1 MYNEIKDERRAMMSE
16 LNVNVF
22 AFADEADSMIDGQ
35 IEALK
40 RNNLKGIEIRNVD
53 GVNISD
59 ITLEKAGE
67 VKKKLEDNG
76 FYVWS
81 LGSPLGKINIKDEFE
96 PHLEK
101 FKQSLKIAKEL
112 GCENIRMFSFY
123 MPEGEDP
130 TIYKE
135 EVFERLAR
143 FIEAAEGSGINLCHE
158 NEKGIYGDIPERCL
172 EIHKAFPQIKGIFDP
187 ANYVQCGADTLEGWD
202 MLKDYIYYLHIKDSM
217 KNGFVVPAGE
227 GDGNVEFIIKDYVKS
242 GGKSITIEPHLTVFE
257 GLKELEREGE
267 ESAVADF
274 KYPDAAT
281 AFDAACN
288 AVNKIFG
295 R

>member
-1 MYNEIKDERRAMMSE
+1 MSE

-35 IEALK
+35 IVALK
-40 RNNLKGIEIRNVD
+40 RNNLKGLEIRNVD

-59 ITLEKAGE
+59 ITLEKAAE
-67 VKKKLEDNG
+67 VKKKLDDNG

-81 LGSPLGKINIKDEFE
+81 LGSPLGKINIKDDFE
-96 PHLEK
+96 SHLEK
-101 FKQSLKIAKEL
+101 FKYSLKIAKEL

-130 TIYKE
+130 DVYKE

-143 FIEAAEGSGINLCHE
+143 FVEAAEGSGINLCHE

-187 ANYVQCGADTLEGWD
+187 ANYVQCGADTLEGWG

-227 GDGNVEFIIKDYVKS
+227 GDGNVEFIIKDYIKH
-242 GGKSITIEPHLTVFE
+242 GGKAITIEPHLTLFD
-257 GLKELEREGE
+257 GLKALEREGE
-267 ESAVADF
+267 ESAVAEF
-274 KYPDAAT
+274 KYPDANT

-288 AVNKIFG
+288 AVRKILKG
-295 R
+295 

>member
-1 MYNEIKDERRAMMSE
+1 MSKF
-16 LNVNVF
+16 NVNVF
-22 AFADEADSMIDGQ
+22 AFADEADCMIDGQ
-35 IEALK
+35 IAALK

-59 ITLEKAGE
+59 ITLEKASE

-81 LGSPLGKINIKDEFE
+81 LGSPLGKINIKDDFE

-101 FKQSLKIAKEL
+101 FKNSLNIAKEL

-130 TIYKE
+130 AIYKE
-135 EVFERLAR
+135 EVFKRLAR
-143 FIEAAEGSGINLCHE
+143 FVEAAEGSGINLCHE
-158 NEKGIYGDIPERCL
+158 NEKGIYGDIPKRCL

-187 ANYVQCGADTLEGWD
+187 ANYVQCGVDTLEGWEL
-202 MLKDYIYYLHIKDSM
+202 LKDYIYYLHIKDSL
-217 KNGFVVPAGE
+217 KDGFVVPAGE
-227 GDGNVEFIIKDYVKS
+227 GDGNVEFIIKDYIER
-242 GGKSITIEPHLTVFE
+242 GGKAITIEPHLTVFD
-257 GLKELEREGE
+257 GLKALEREGE
-267 ESAVADF
+267 TSAVAEF
-274 KYPDAAT
+274 KYPDANT

-288 AVNKIFG
+288 AVNKIL
-295 R
+295 RS